1 MSTTPDTM
9 KIQAPRFSLQT
20 ITPPLPMKDILEK
33 VRRRT
38 RSIADKLRTPP
49 PTLEERLALLPRE
62 LRHKIYIMCTRNYW
76 RQYIPLTA
84 QVPSWYAHK
93 LKVQHSLWEARQKN
107 IHILHMD
114 CNCLPENKEYIFGCG
129 CDYCKNNPKGD
140 IIIESIPKNIQDKFL
155 TTWPLRNHYLE
166 SEPEVFRDQLWNY
179 TDSVIGNNGFY
190 DFGSLTVKGLKGNY
204 DIYDVTK
211 YTMWEKRD
219 ALYAVNH
226 GIPLHFSSE

>member
-1 MSTTPDTM
+1 M
-9 KIQAPRFSLQT
+9 KIQAPRFSLQM

-62 LRHKIYIMCTRNYW
+62 LRHKIYIMCNRNYW

-140 IIIESIPKNIQDKFL
+140 SIIESISKNIRDKFL

-166 SEPEVFRDQLWNY
+166 SEPEIFREQLWNY
-179 TDSVIGNNGFY
+179 TDEFIGYNGFY
-190 DFGSLTVKGLKGNY
+190 YMITAKGLKGNY

-226 GIPLHFSSE
+226 GIPLYFSSE